1 MEQKKHTVDEDK
13 QTGPHTVPSSEV
25 GRGAGLD
32 PESPPPERDGD
43 PRDEAF
49 ADRPSRKDEP
59 SGTDTDA
66 AGIQRP
72 PADS

>member
-1 MEQKKHTVDEDK
+1 MEQKKHSADEGK

-32 PESPPPERDGD
+32 PESSPPDNDGD
-43 PRDEAF
+43 PRDEAY
-49 ADRPSRKDEP
+49 AKRPSQKDEP
-59 SGTDTDA
+59 SGTETDG